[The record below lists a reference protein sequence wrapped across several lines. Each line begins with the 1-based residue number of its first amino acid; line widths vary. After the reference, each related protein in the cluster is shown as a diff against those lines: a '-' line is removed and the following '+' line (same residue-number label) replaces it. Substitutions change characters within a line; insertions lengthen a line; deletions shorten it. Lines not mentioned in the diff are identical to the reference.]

1 MIKINDRYYIK
12 TDSMQYIL
20 CVKAIVQDEKS
31 KNYGKERYDNVAYY
45 GNIESLKA
53 GLIEKELKENIQ
65 LLENIDKIIEIKNEL
80 MNMPK

>member
-20 CVKAIVQDEKS
+20 CEKVIVQDEKS

-65 LLENIDKIIEIKNEL
+65 SLENIDKIIEIKNEL
-80 MNMPK
+80 MNMSK